1 MSEAHAVNTELPN
14 LVTLV
19 ADRFEGSVF
28 AQKLVLWENVIFS
41 FLIISILSLLAILVS
56 RKKQAVPGRSQNVA
70 EVLAGGLD
78 DFVCGILGPKG
89 RRYTPF
95 IGTLFIYILCM
106 NLFGI
111 IPLMKSPTSSW
122 STTLA
127 LALCVF
133 CYVQYSAFRQNGF
146 LGYID
151 HLMEKP
157 RGFLAFSVVIP
168 LLMFFLHVMG
178 ELVKP
183 LSLSLRLRSNIW
195 GDEMLLAIMAKF
207 GLPGLPMLFF
217 NTLLAIIAGVV
228 QAVVFCLLTTIYF
241 ALILPHEEEAH
252 GSNKVTT

>member
-1 MSEAHAVNTELPN
+1 MSESHAVQAELPN
-14 LVTLV
+14 LVTLIS
-19 ADRFEGSVF
+19 DGLKGSPW
-28 AQKLVLWENVIFS
+28 AQKLVAWENVIFS
-41 FLIISILSLLAILVS
+41 LLLVSVLSLLAILCS
-56 RKKQAVPGRSQNVA
+56 RKKRQVPGRAQNVA

-78 DFVCGILGPKG
+78 DFICGILGPQG

-95 IGTLFIYILCM
+95 IGTLFIYILSM

-133 CYVQYSAFRQNGF
+133 VYVQYSAFKQNGF

-168 LLMFFLHVMG
+168 LLMFCLHVMG

-183 LSLSLRLRSNIW
+183 ISLSLRLRSNVW
-195 GDEMLLAIMAKF
+195 GDDMLLAIMAKF
-207 GLPGLPMLFF
+207 GLVGIPMLFF
-217 NTLLAIIAGVV
+217 NTLLAIIAGLV

-241 ALILPHEEEAH
+241 ALVMPHEEAH
-252 GSNKVTT
+252 G